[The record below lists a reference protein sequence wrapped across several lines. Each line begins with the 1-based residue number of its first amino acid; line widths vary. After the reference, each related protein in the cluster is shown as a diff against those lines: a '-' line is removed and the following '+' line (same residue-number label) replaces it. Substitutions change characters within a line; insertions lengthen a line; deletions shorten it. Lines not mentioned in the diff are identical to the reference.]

1 MATYNVVQTFRNGK
15 IVALEGN
22 SDLIATQ
29 LRLLPP
35 SPNILT
41 LQAFQD
47 SINKRNGNAKVE
59 PRIFVRDVYT
69 VLEERLDA
77 ARAFLDGKGD
87 GNAKIVFMNG
97 GSVRARSI
105 CIEEICQNV
114 TNGQIGA
121 AETIFNQIVSN
132 HVSGLVQDENNQQE
146 SYSKANDINNYEA
159 DRLSQGKRLSK
170 SNSEQ
175 KYDHLEQALECES
188 SPYSGSGSLPAR
200 QSRTQQPLQN
210 SSELMDSDRR
220 RVASVDS
227 PLVTARNLKPT
238 SPKAISPLN
247 LQQDLPHRSPHI
259 STSSVTEIN
268 TRSVSPTGGQT
279 RVLVRAKSATLQ
291 SSSPA
296 SRCLIFSKSEQNL
309 SKKFH
314 LPSGAQ
320 TSISQSAPSSL
331 PTFLKAYQNTI
342 VGSPISN
349 PDTNICNQSNYVDK
363 GSDAE
368 LLPKTRQKF
377 KPYPY
382 QSALELPED
391 FIIHITGGITELVFE
406 SVLRS
411 YQDGKVPSLLATCTN
426 ISSPNC
432 FGSAF
437 NPQFQEQEKELE
449 YNMTNYSIPVMTRSS
464 IPNGKHDP
472 PTPSHTPPPNSP
484 HNSATGCK
492 ILTLCPMTPSSVVS
506 VQNSLRK
513 LLSRHLP
520 AGRQAFKQNR
530 YSTSSEAER
539 LWKPVFG
546 TSQFCED
553 GSEATTVD
561 QIIALGS
568 EDRVSEGFTQR
579 ILGMLAKLGAKKSGV
594 TRSSILDIRYL
605 ATNALESS
613 SSARARLEG
622 SDPFSD
628 PSEFATML
636 VPELETYM
644 ATNPSTRLLILHYPP
659 SYLPV
664 VLALR
669 GLLGGALFQVS
680 GIINALASDSPP
692 SPTVLPPFAPN
703 PLSNDAVALRNRSR
717 PQSSRVNAPSGQLVS
732 STPCSPLSI
741 GQLSIPAAAFS
752 RADYV
757 LPSTAT
763 SMEINSYIIDIRK
776 LLIEKSEF
784 YAAELEPE
792 PLSIIQTI
800 EKDIL
805 TPSPSISTATPRP
818 STREKPLS
826 QEGYSNS
833 KNRRYSKVSRLTGST
848 NLTNPLSEFKAKHS
862 YTPSIASSR
871 RTFASSIS
879 ADVDGW
885 ENFDIDEADSDF
897 DEYDRMI
904 MGSRMIALV
913 VGRHMLGSYNP
924 YTAPERRAASKR
936 KALKWLGLA

>member
-1 MATYNVVQTFRNGK
+1 MATYSVVQTLKNGK

-47 SINKRNGNAKVE
+47 CINKGNRCAKIE

-77 ARAFLDGKGD
+77 ARTFLDDKGD

-114 TNGQIGA
+114 TNGQIGV
-121 AETIFNQIVSN
+121 AEALFNEIVSN
-132 HVSGLVQDENNQQE
+132 HVAGLVQDENSQQE
-146 SYSKANDINNYEA
+146 NYSKTNEINNHEA
-159 DRLSQGKRLSK
+159 NRLSQGKWLFNL
-170 SNSEQ
+170 NSEQ
-175 KYDHLEQALECES
+175 KYGHLEQALECKS
-188 SPYSGSGSLPAR
+188 SPYSGTGSLPVR
-200 QSRTQQPLQN
+200 QLLQN
-210 SSELMDSDRR
+210 SSELIDSDRR
-220 RVASVDS
+220 RAASVDS
-227 PLVTARNLKPT
+227 PLVTATNFKP
-238 SPKAISPLN
+238 SLPKAISPLKS
-247 LQQDLPHRSPHI
+247 QQDLPFRNPHI
-259 STSSVTEIN
+259 SSSSVTEIN
-268 TRSVSPTGGQT
+268 ARSTSPTGGQT
-279 RVLVRAKSATLQ
+279 RVLVRPKSATLQ
-291 SSSPA
+291 PSSPA
-296 SRCLIFSKSEQNL
+296 SRCLVFSKSEQNL
-309 SKKFH
+309 GKKFH

-320 TSISQSAPSSL
+320 TSISQNAHSSL

-342 VGSPISN
+342 VGSPTSN
-349 PDTNICNQSNYVDK
+349 PDTNTCNQSKYVDK

-368 LLPKTRQKF
+368 LLPRNRQNF
-377 KPYPY
+377 KPHPY
-382 QSALELPED
+382 QSVFELPED

-411 YQDGKVPSLLATCTN
+411 YQDGKVPSLFASSTN
-426 ISSPNC
+426 ISSPNS

-437 NPQFQEQEKELE
+437 NSQSPEREKENE
-449 YNMTNYSIPVMTRSS
+449 YNMKNYSIPVMTRSS
-464 IPNGKHDP
+464 IPHGKYDP
-472 PTPSHTPPPNSP
+472 PTPSHTPPPNSS

-530 YSTSSEAER
+530 FSTSSEAER

-546 TSQFCED
+546 NSQFCED

-579 ILGMLAKLGAKKSGV
+579 ILGLLAKLGAKKSGV

-613 SSARARLEG
+613 SSARARLD
-622 SDPFSD
+622 SYDPFTD

-636 VPELETYM
+636 VPQLETYM

-659 SYLPV
+659 SYLPI

-776 LLIEKSEF
+776 LLIEKSE
-784 YAAELEPE
+784 YYVAEPEPE

-826 QEGYSNS
+826 QDGYSHS

-862 YTPSIASSR
+862 YTPSVASSR

-913 VGRHMLGSYNP
+913 VGRHMLGSSYNP